1 MEKDLSG
8 EGTACGRPRVGKSIG
23 IVRGVKSV
31 GGIGGSEG
39 EASQG
44 KQGPDDKRY
53 GMSSSGGGALGFT
66 GWMMGAVKTC
76 QTEWR
81 EENTEC
87 PGVPGLA
94 SGT

>member
-39 EASQG
+39 EASKG
-44 KQGPDDKRY
+44 EQGPDDKRY
-53 GMSSSGGGALGFT
+53 GMPSSGGGHWALLG
-66 GWMMGAVKTC
+66 G
-76 QTEWR
+76 
-81 EENTEC
+81 
-87 PGVPGLA
+87 
-94 SGT
+94 